1 MRNQLIRVN
10 NFVLLLVAAFIFPIF
25 SVAQQPVKVFILAG
39 QSNMVGHGEVY
50 ANANRRAIG
59 SLEYEVDHDQAGLY
73 KNVVD
78 KNGNWKV
85 RPDVWVRFDREEQG
99 LKKGDLSVGYG
110 ATDKEI
116 GPEFQFGNVMGDYFP
131 EQVLLIKTAWGGKSL
146 GVDFRPPGS
155 GGTAGIFYK
164 KMIEDVHTAL
174 NNLPSEFPA
183 YKGQGYELA
192 GFVWNQGWNDAGD
205 SALYKEYK
213 INMIHFIKDVRH
225 DLQAPGLPF
234 VIINCGQGGL
244 QPTPDKWM
252 SRVQKFIVKAQE
264 DAAASPGF
272 ADNVAL
278 VDSRPFYKDSLESPA
293 QQTYHYNRNA
303 GTYFL
308 MGNAAGYAMIEL
320 LKNHKA
326 EYLSTDK
333 KSEGNTN
340 GEINNSGLMGYI
352 SFKTTPQPA
361 GYSSGIGFYSAV
373 YPMLQESIADFQI
386 GLAGTWITPDNSDN
400 LTQPLCPPGSY
411 ARDNWEK
418 GRGPT
423 FKDVFQTIEGG
434 LGIWGSTQF
443 RAGYTSPKFQI
454 VGVPDCYTGNY
465 LISPGWGNST
475 TATPDNQMGVAQL
488 SNRLLIPPDGI
499 TFKGKPN
506 GELFGYSWMSLP
518 FSDVKKETPPT
529 GNQYWTLFFALSN
542 FKGPV
547 AFIIPESWSKISANY
562 PFDYNR
568 GLDSRGG
575 RSGGGAQEI
584 NTVPYFEMKDSSG
597 TTYSRIPGFLYPV
610 DNNNETV
617 LIQDVRYYSRKALAD
632 AVENWRNGGPKCL
645 GKFLIS
651 DASSVLAKLKALPLN
666 FHQAE
671 EKIPLSGFEKVVHTS
686 VFNDSTA
693 FGLTWNDSPVS
704 PKGVM
709 PQYFRE
715 ENNNRIAIPAY
726 DVPEELVQKK
736 FTAAKNGK
744 TYTSPDSGAWTNPG
758 PVRGPYYAYLSDG
771 SRVTYY
777 WYRFIDQP
785 SLQQYKN
792 VWSDSVQNAMQSLV
806 EKIHKNW
813 TIDKDYM
820 PAPSNGKSLVPID
833 PALIVQPPKG
843 LEAGYVPIVTCQE
856 AAKR

>member
-1 MRNQLIRVN
+1 MRKQFRLAG
-10 NFVLLLVAAFIFPIF
+10 NFGLNVLATLIFPIF
-25 SVAQQPVKVFILAG
+25 SFSQRPLKVFILAG

-50 ANANRRAIG
+50 ANANSRAIG
-59 SLEYEVDHDQAGLY
+59 SLEYEVAHDHTGLY
-73 KNVVD
+73 KNVVV

-85 RPDVWVRFDREEQG
+85 RHDVWVRFDSRGEDMV
-99 LKKGDLSVGYG
+99 LKNGDLTVGFG
-110 ATDKEI
+110 ASDKEI

-155 GGTAGIFYK
+155 GGTTGFFYK

-174 NNLPSEFPA
+174 NNLPEEFPN
-183 YKGQGYELA
+183 YKGEGYEIA

-205 SALYKEYK
+205 SNLYKEYK
-213 INMIHFIKDVRH
+213 TNMIHFIKDVRK
-225 DLQAPGLPF
+225 DLDAPGLPF

-244 QPTPDKWM
+244 KHTPDKWM
-252 SRVQKFIVKAQE
+252 NRVQNIIVKAQAE
-264 DAAASPGF
+264 AAASPEF
-272 ADNVAL
+272 AGNVAL

-308 MGNAAGYAMIEL
+308 MGNAAGEAMVQL
-320 LKNHKA
+320 LNHKGGVR
-326 EYLSTDK
+326 K
-333 KSEGNTN
+333 HKGNIS
-340 GEINNSGLMGYI
+340 GEIESGGLMGYI

-373 YPMLQESIADFQI
+373 YPMLPESIANFQI

-465 LISPGWGNST
+465 LISPGWANST
-475 TATPDNQMGVAQL
+475 TATPDNKMGVAQI

-506 GELFGYSWMSLP
+506 GQLFGYSWMSLP

-597 TTYSRIPGFLYPV
+597 TTYSRIPEFLYPV
-610 DNNNETV
+610 DNNNKTV

-632 AVENWRNGGPKCL
+632 AVEDWRKGGQTCL

-651 DASSVLAKLKALPLN
+651 DSSSVLAKLKALPLN
-666 FHQAE
+666 FHQTDD
-671 EKIPLSGFEKVVHTS
+671 KIPLTGFDNIVQTA

-693 FGLTWNDSPVS
+693 FGLQWFHAFVS
-704 PKGVM
+704 KVRVLPH
-709 PQYFRE
+709 YFKE
-715 ENNNRIAIPAY
+715 VNKNRVAVSVT
-726 DVPEELVQKK
+726 DVPAELVQEK
-736 FTAAKNGK
+736 FETATNGK
-744 TYTSPDSGAWTNPG
+744 AYASPASGSWSDPG
-758 PVRGPYYAYLSDG
+758 PVRGPYHAYLADG

-785 SLQQYKN
+785 SLQQYRN
-792 VWSDSVQNAMQSLV
+792 VWSDSVKTAMQALV

-813 TIDKDYM
+813 TIDKEYM
-820 PAPSNGKSLVPID
+820 PSPRNGKPLAPID

-843 LEAGYVPIVTCQE
+843 LETGYVPIVTRQE
-856 AAKR
+856 AVEQ

>member
-1 MRNQLIRVN
+1 MRNKLREVYSFAI
-10 NFVLLLVAAFIFPIF
+10 FILAAFIFPIF
-25 SVAQQPVKVFILAG
+25 SFAQQPVKVFILAG
-39 QSNMVGHGEVY
+39 QSNMVGHGEVFS
-50 ANANRRAIG
+50 NANRRAIG
-59 SLEYEVDHDQAGLY
+59 SLEYEVAHDQSGLY

-78 KNGNWKV
+78 EDGNWSL
-85 RPDVWVRFDREEQG
+85 RHDVWVWFERPEG

-116 GPEFQFGNVMGDYFP
+116 GPEFQFGNVMGDHFP

-146 GVDFRPPGS
+146 GVDFRPPRS
-155 GGTAGIFYK
+155 GGTTGDFYK

-174 NNLPSEFPA
+174 NNLPVAFPG
-183 YKGQGYELA
+183 YKGQGYQLA

-213 INMIHFIKDVRH
+213 TNMVHFIKDVRK
-225 DLQAPGLPF
+225 DLGVPGLPF
-234 VIINCGQGGL
+234 VIINCGQGGM

-252 SRVQKFIVKAQE
+252 SRVQNFIVKAQA
-264 DAAASPGF
+264 DAAASPEF
-272 ADNVAL
+272 AGNVAL
-278 VDSRPFYKDSLESPA
+278 VDSRPFYKDSLQSPA

-308 MGNAAGYAMIEL
+308 MGNAAAVAMIQL
-320 LKNHKA
+320 LNHEADVSKG
-326 EYLSTDK
+326 SGSSD
-333 KSEGNTN
+333 
-340 GEINNSGLMGYI
+340 EINGSGLMGYI
-352 SFKTTPQPA
+352 SFKTSPQPA

-373 YPMLQESIADFQI
+373 YQMLPESIGNFQI

-411 ARDNWEK
+411 ARENWEK

-443 RAGYTSPKFQI
+443 REGYTSPKFQI

-465 LISPGWGNST
+465 LISPGWGNGTS
-475 TATPDNQMGVAQL
+475 ATPDNQMGVAQL

-529 GNQYWTLFFALSN
+529 GNQYWTLFFSVAN

-547 AFIIPESWSKISANY
+547 AFIIPESWSKISTNY

-575 RSGGGAQEI
+575 HSGGGAQEI
-584 NTVPYFEMKDSSG
+584 NTVPYFEVKDARGNS
-597 TTYSRIPGFLYPV
+597 YSKIPEFLYPV
-610 DNNNETV
+610 DKKDQTT
-617 LIQDVRYYSRKALAD
+617 LLQDVRYYSSKALAD
-632 AVENWRNGGPKCL
+632 AVAKWREGGPFCS
-645 GKFLIS
+645 GKFSIS
-651 DASSVLAKLKALPLN
+651 DGSSVLAKLEPLPLN
-666 FHQAE
+666 FHQTD
-671 EKIPLSGFEKVVHTS
+671 EKIQLTGFDRVVHTA
-686 VFNDSTA
+686 VFDDSTV
-693 FGLTWNDSPVS
+693 FGLQWSITLACNEGVLPTYFKQVNKNRVEVS
-704 PKGVM
+704 V
-709 PQYFRE
+709 
-715 ENNNRIAIPAY
+715 N
-726 DVPEELVQKK
+726 DVPRELLEKK
-736 FTAAKNGK
+736 FEPASNGK
-744 TYTSPDSGAWTNPG
+744 VYTSPASGAWVHPG
-758 PVRGPYYAYLSDG
+758 PVLGPYYADLADG
-771 SRVTYY
+771 SQVTYY

-785 SLQQYKN
+785 SLQQYRD
-792 VWSDSVQNAMQSLV
+792 VWSDSVKSAMQALV

-813 TIDKDYM
+813 TIDKEYM
-820 PAPSNGKSLVPID
+820 PSPHNGKSLVPID

-843 LEAGYVPIVTCQE
+843 LEVGYVPVVTHQKAIE
-856 AAKR
+856 K